1 MGKLTARLPH
11 FPVSLRFAWLNL
23 LRNGRRSLL
32 SVLII
37 AIAVFALTSAGG
49 FGLYTYESLK
59 ESTARD
65 TGHLTLSQPGYFTQD
80 EDMPLSNGLNNSKT
94 LIKQIITDEAIRG
107 IQPRV
112 YFSGLVSNGSKSTI
126 FMGTGVNE
134 REFDMKG
141 PFLDIKAGQTLSDVT
156 SSRYN
161 PAEPQVMLG
170 VDLARNLKVDVG
182 DWVTLLATTSDG
194 ALNAF
199 DFNVRGI
206 YSTGVPD
213 LDKRQL
219 YIHITS
225 AQELLASDKVSTL
238 SVFLFETAQTNAV
251 HQRIA
256 KQLHQLSK
264 TSEPLSNASEKPSK
278 MSDQLSQP
286 IEITP
291 WQDRA
296 FFYTKVKDLYDRIF
310 GIMGTVM
317 GLVVFVALF
326 NTMTMTV
333 TERTREIGTL
343 SALGSY
349 PSEIIRG
356 FLCEAGLLALIGSML
371 GAVSNALMCVL
382 LLFVDVQMPPP
393 PGRSE
398 GYPLNIYFS
407 FELVALTT
415 IGVMF
420 ICLLAAFFS
429 ARKGVNKPIT
439 EALIYV

>member
-1 MGKLTARLPH
+1 MGKLTQGFSSVLLPTSVRL
-11 FPVSLRFAWLNL
+11 AWLNL
-23 LRNGRRSLL
+23 LRNSRRSLL

-49 FGLYTYESLK
+49 YGLYTYESLR

-65 TGHLTLSQPGYFTQD
+65 TGHLTLSTPGYFEQD
-80 EDMPLSNGLNNSKT
+80 EDMPLSNGLDNVQALTKR
-94 LIKQIITDEAIRG
+94 IIGDSDVRG
-107 IQPRV
+107 VQPRV

-141 PFLDIKAGQTLSDVT
+141 PFLDVRSGQTLSDVK
-156 SSRYN
+156 SPRYDSQ
-161 PAEPQVMLG
+161 EPQVMLG
-170 VDLARNLKVDVG
+170 TDLARNLKVAVG

-199 DFNVRGI
+199 DFKVQGI
-206 YSTGVPD
+206 YSTGLPE

-219 YIHITS
+219 YVHITT
-225 AQELLASDKVSTL
+225 AQELLASEKVSTL
-238 SVFLFETAQTNAV
+238 SVFLFETNKTSTVQ
-251 HQRIA
+251 QRIQLA
-256 KQLHQLSK
+256 LDKQVGQQG
-264 TSEPLSNASEKPSK
+264 SE
-278 MSDQLSQP
+278 

-310 GIMGTVM
+310 GIMGAVM
-317 GLVVFVALF
+317 ALVVFVSLF
-326 NTMTMTV
+326 NTMTMSV

-349 PSEIIRG
+349 PSEIVVG
-356 FLCEAGLLALIGSML
+356 FLKEAGLLAAIGSAI
-371 GAVSNALMCVL
+371 GALVSGLVSVL
-382 LLFVDVQMPPP
+382 LLVVDVQMPPP
-393 PGRSE
+393 PGRTE

-407 FELVALTT
+407 LELVGYATLGVLT
-415 IGVMF
+415 
-420 ICLLAAFFS
+420 ICLLAAYFS

-439 EALIYV
+439 EALVYV

>member
-1 MGKLTARLPH
+1 MGKLAQGFSSVLLPTSVRL
-11 FPVSLRFAWLNL
+11 AWLNL

-49 FGLYTYESLK
+49 YGLYTYESLR

-65 TGHLTLSQPGYFTQD
+65 TGHLTLSTPGYFEQD
-80 EDMPLSNGLNNSKT
+80 EDMPLSNGLDSVQALTKS
-94 LIKQIITDEAIRG
+94 IIGDSDVRG
-107 IQPRV
+107 VQPRV

-141 PFLDIKAGQTLSDVT
+141 PFLDVRSGQTLSDVK
-156 SSRYN
+156 SPRYDSQ
-161 PAEPQVMLG
+161 EPQVMLG
-170 VDLARNLKVDVG
+170 TDLARNLKVDVG

-199 DFNVRGI
+199 DFRVQGI
-206 YSTGVPD
+206 YSTGVPE

-219 YIHITS
+219 YVHITT

-238 SVFLFETAQTNAV
+238 SVFLFETNKTSTIQ
-251 HQRIA
+251 QRIQLA
-256 KQLHQLSK
+256 LDKQ
-264 TSEPLSNASEKPSK
+264 ASQQGSG
-278 MSDQLSQP
+278 

-310 GIMGTVM
+310 GIMGAVM
-317 GLVVFVALF
+317 ALVVFVSLF
-326 NTMTMTV
+326 NTMTMSV

-349 PSEIIRG
+349 PSEIVAG
-356 FLCEAGLLALIGSML
+356 FLKEAGLLALIGSAI
-371 GAVSNALMCVL
+371 GALVSGLVSVL
-382 LLFVDVQMPPP
+382 LLVVDVQMPPP
-393 PGRSE
+393 PGRTE

-407 FELVALTT
+407 LELVGYATLGVLT
-415 IGVMF
+415 
-420 ICLLAAFFS
+420 ICLLAAYFS

-439 EALIYV
+439 EALVYV

>member
-1 MGKLTARLPH
+1 MGKLTQGFSSVLLPTSVRL
-11 FPVSLRFAWLNL
+11 AWLNL

-49 FGLYTYESLK
+49 YGLYTYESLR
-59 ESTARD
+59 ESTARNM
-65 TGHLTLSQPGYFTQD
+65 GHLTLSTPGYFEQD
-80 EDMPLSNGLNNSKT
+80 EDMPLSNGLDNVQALTKS
-94 LIKQIITDEAIRG
+94 IIGDSDVRG
-107 IQPRV
+107 VQPRV

-141 PFLDIKAGQTLSDVT
+141 PFLDVRSGQTLSDVK
-156 SSRYN
+156 SPRYDSQ
-161 PAEPQVMLG
+161 EPQVMLG
-170 VDLARNLKVDVG
+170 TDLARNLKVTVG

-199 DFNVRGI
+199 DFKVQGI
-206 YSTGVPD
+206 YSTGVPE

-219 YIHITS
+219 YVHITT

-238 SVFLFETAQTNAV
+238 SVFLFETNKTSTVQ
-251 HQRIA
+251 QRIQLA
-256 KQLHQLSK
+256 LDKQVGQQG
-264 TSEPLSNASEKPSK
+264 SE
-278 MSDQLSQP
+278 

-310 GIMGTVM
+310 GIMGAVM
-317 GLVVFVALF
+317 ALVVFVSLF
-326 NTMTMTV
+326 NTMTISV

-349 PSEIIRG
+349 PSEIVVG
-356 FLCEAGLLALIGSML
+356 FLKEAGLLAVIGSAI
-371 GAVSNALMCVL
+371 GALVSGLVSVL
-382 LLFVDVQMPPP
+382 LLVIDVQMPPP
-393 PGRSE
+393 PGRTE

-407 FELVALTT
+407 LELVGYATLGVLT
-415 IGVMF
+415 
-420 ICLLAAFFS
+420 ICLLAAYFS

-439 EALIYV
+439 EALVYV

>member
-1 MGKLTARLPH
+1 MGKLAARLPH

-32 SVLII
+32 SILII

-80 EDMPLSNGLNNSKT
+80 EDMPLSNGLDNSQA
-94 LIKQIITDEAIRG
+94 LIKQIITDDAIRG
-107 IQPRV
+107 IQPRI

-141 PFLDIKAGQTLSDVT
+141 PFLDIRAGQSLSDVT
-156 SSRYN
+156 SSRYD

-170 VDLARNLKVDVG
+170 IDLARNLKVDVG

-238 SVFLFETAQTNAV
+238 SVFLFETAQTNVV
-251 HQRIA
+251 HQRLSQ
-256 KQLHQLSK
+256 QLHQRL
-264 TSEPLSNASEKPSK
+264 NASEQLSNT
-278 MSDQLSQP
+278 SDQLSQP

-296 FFYTKVKDLYDRIF
+296 FFYNKVKDLYDRIF

-317 GLVVFVALF
+317 GLVVFVSLF

-349 PSEIIRG
+349 PSEIVRG

-415 IGVMF
+415 IGVML

>member
-1 MGKLTARLPH
+1 MGKLTQGFSSVLFPTSVRL
-11 FPVSLRFAWLNL
+11 AWLNL

-49 FGLYTYESLK
+49 YGLYTYESLR

-65 TGHLTLSQPGYFTQD
+65 TGHLTLSTPGYFEQD
-80 EDMPLSNGLNNSKT
+80 EDMPLSNGLGSVQALTKSM
-94 LIKQIITDEAIRG
+94 IGDSDVRG
-107 IQPRV
+107 VQPRV

-141 PFLDIKAGQTLSDVT
+141 PFLDVRSGQTLSDVK
-156 SSRYN
+156 SPRYDSQ
-161 PAEPQVMLG
+161 EPQVMLG
-170 VDLARNLKVDVG
+170 TDLARNLKVAVG

-199 DFNVRGI
+199 DFKVQGI
-206 YSTGVPD
+206 YSTGVPE

-219 YIHITS
+219 YVHITT

-238 SVFLFETAQTNAV
+238 SVFLFETKKTSTVQ
-251 HQRIA
+251 QRIQLA
-256 KQLHQLSK
+256 LDKQVGQQG
-264 TSEPLSNASEKPSK
+264 
-278 MSDQLSQP
+278 SD

-310 GIMGTVM
+310 GIMGAVM
-317 GLVVFVALF
+317 ALVVFVSLF
-326 NTMTMTV
+326 NTMTMSV

-349 PSEIIRG
+349 PSEIVAG
-356 FLCEAGLLALIGSML
+356 FLKEAGLLAVIGSAI
-371 GAVSNALMCVL
+371 GALVSSLVSVL
-382 LLFVDVQMPPP
+382 LLVIDVQMPPP
-393 PGRSE
+393 PGRTE

-407 FELVALTT
+407 LELVGYATLGVLT
-415 IGVMF
+415 
-420 ICLLAAFFS
+420 ICLLAAYFS

-439 EALIYV
+439 EALVYV